1 MEYNFENKFVET
13 DETII
18 FFDNYINVDSP
29 KEKFVIISHLSAD
42 NLAYLQQATLPA
54 KTFVSQNLFLL
65 LQKLTKFELIA
76 NLNLDLKVLPYGF
89 AVSVADLKITA
100 LNPLLENSDFKYRT
114 FPISGITSFQEL
126 NQKLG
131 YVAKFDIHGIHKK
144 RIKAWK
150 KFFSQQ
156 KLDYLI
162 LGYQD
167 RDDSDNYLSKTG
179 QLKNI
184 EKTLEQADSTQI
196 YLEMTPFDPEQLVK
210 IDDLAH
216 RLDYQIKWLP
226 GYAELISYFK
236 QLDFKESS
244 SSTMDKILIQREF
257 QPYTS
262 ADLVISSPLLTKDGK
277 IDFTKNFAY
286 PTEAELKE
294 ILKYI
299 AAKQVYFV

>member
-65 LQKLTKFELIA
+65 LQKLSKFELIA

-89 AVSVADLKITA
+89 AVSVVDSKITA
-100 LNPLLENSDFKYRT
+100 LNSDDGLWGSMALYLEHDH
-114 FPISGITSFQEL
+114 
-126 NQKLG
+126 QKLG

-184 EKTLEQADSTQI
+184 EKTLEQADSTQF
-196 YLEMTPFDPEQLVK
+196 YLEMTPFDPEQLIK

-236 QLDFKESS
+236 QLDFKDGSPAA
-244 SSTMDKILIQREF
+244 TDKTLIQREA
-257 QPYTS
+257 QAHITD
-262 ADLVISSPLLTKDGK
+262 DLTISSPLLAEDGK
-277 IDFTKNFAY
+277 IDFMNNFAY

>member
-18 FFDNYINVDSP
+18 FFDNYINIDSP

-89 AVSVADLKITA
+89 AVSVADSKITA
-100 LNPLLENSDFKYRT
+100 LNSDDGLWGSMALYLEHDH
-114 FPISGITSFQEL
+114 
-126 NQKLG
+126 QKLG

-236 QLDFKESS
+236 QLDFKEGSPAA
-244 SSTMDKILIQREF
+244 TDKTLIQREA
-257 QPYTS
+257 QAHI
-262 ADLVISSPLLTKDGK
+262 ADDLTISSPLLAEDGK
-277 IDFTKNFAY
+277 IDFMNNFAC

-299 AAKQVYFV
+299 AAKHVYFV

>member
-13 DETII
+13 DEAII

-89 AVSVADLKITA
+89 AVSVADSKITA
-100 LNPLLENSDFKYRT
+100 LNSDDGLWGSMALYLEHDH
-114 FPISGITSFQEL
+114 
-126 NQKLG
+126 QKLG

-184 EKTLEQADSTQI
+184 EKTLEQANSTQI

-236 QLDFKESS
+236 QLDFKDGSPAA
-244 SSTMDKILIQREF
+244 TDKTLIQREA
-257 QPYTS
+257 QAHITD
-262 ADLVISSPLLTKDGK
+262 DLTISSPLLAEDGK
-277 IDFTKNFAY
+277 IDFMNNFAD

>member
-89 AVSVADLKITA
+89 AVSVVDSKITA
-100 LNPLLENSDFKYRT
+100 LNNDDGLWGSMALYLEHDH
-114 FPISGITSFQEL
+114 
-126 NQKLG
+126 QKLG

>member
-13 DETII
+13 DEAII

-89 AVSVADLKITA
+89 AVPVADLKIT
-100 LNPLLENSDFKYRT
+100 
-114 FPISGITSFQEL
+114 EL
-126 NQKLG
+126 NNDDSLWGSIALYLEHDHQKLG

-216 RLDYQIKWLP
+216 RLDCQIKWLP

-236 QLDFKESS
+236 QLDFKEDSPAA
-244 SSTMDKILIQREF
+244 TDKTLIQREA
-257 QPYTS
+257 QAHITD
-262 ADLVISSPLLTKDGK
+262 DLTISSPLLAEDGK
-277 IDFTKNFAY
+277 IDFMNNFAY

>member
-13 DETII
+13 DEAII
-18 FFDNYINVDSP
+18 FFDNYINIDSP
-29 KEKFVIISHLSAD
+29 KEKFVVISHLSAD

-89 AVSVADLKITA
+89 AVSVADSKITA
-100 LNPLLENSDFKYRT
+100 LNSDDGLWGSMALYLEHDH
-114 FPISGITSFQEL
+114 
-126 NQKLG
+126 QKLG

-236 QLDFKESS
+236 QLDFKDGSPAA
-244 SSTMDKILIQREF
+244 TDKTLIQREA
-257 QPYTS
+257 QAHITD
-262 ADLVISSPLLTKDGK
+262 DLTISSPLLAEDGK
-277 IDFTKNFAY
+277 IDFMNNFAY

>member
-13 DETII
+13 DEAII

-89 AVSVADLKITA
+89 AVPVADLKIT
-100 LNPLLENSDFKYRT
+100 
-114 FPISGITSFQEL
+114 EL
-126 NQKLG
+126 NNDDGLWGSIALYLEHDHQKLG

-236 QLDFKESS
+236 QLDFKDSS
-244 SSTMDKILIQREF
+244 SPTMDKILIQREA
-257 QPYTS
+257 QAYTS
-262 ADLVISSPLLTKDGK
+262 EDLVIISPLLTENGE
-277 IDFTKNFAY
+277 IDFMKNFAY

-299 AAKQVYFV
+299 AAKQVYFI

>member
-13 DETII
+13 DEAII
-18 FFDNYINVDSP
+18 FFDNYINIDSP

-65 LQKLTKFELIA
+65 LQKLSKFELIA

-89 AVSVADLKITA
+89 AVSVADSKITA
-100 LNPLLENSDFKYRT
+100 LNSDDGLWGSMALYLEHDH
-114 FPISGITSFQEL
+114 
-126 NQKLG
+126 QKLG
-131 YVAKFDIHGIHKK
+131 YIAKFDIHGIHKK

-236 QLDFKESS
+236 QLDFKDGSPAA
-244 SSTMDKILIQREF
+244 TDKTLIQREA
-257 QPYTS
+257 QAHITD
-262 ADLVISSPLLTKDGK
+262 DLTISSPLLAEDGK
-277 IDFTKNFAY
+277 IDFMNNFAY

>member
-42 NLAYLQQATLPA
+42 NLAYLRQATLPA

-89 AVSVADLKITA
+89 AVPVADLKITA
-100 LNPLLENSDFKYRT
+100 LNNDDGLWGSIALYLEHDH
-114 FPISGITSFQEL
+114 
-126 NQKLG
+126 QKLG

>member
-13 DETII
+13 DEAII

-29 KEKFVIISHLSAD
+29 KEKFVVISHLSAD

-89 AVSVADLKITA
+89 AVPVADLKITA
-100 LNPLLENSDFKYRT
+100 LNNDDGLWGSIALYLEHDH
-114 FPISGITSFQEL
+114 
-126 NQKLG
+126 QKLG

-184 EKTLEQADSTQI
+184 EKTLEQADSTQF

-236 QLDFKESS
+236 QLDFKDGSPAA
-244 SSTMDKILIQREF
+244 TDKTLIQREA
-257 QPYTS
+257 QAHITD
-262 ADLVISSPLLTKDGK
+262 DLTISSPLLAEDGK
-277 IDFTKNFAY
+277 IDFMNNFAY

>member
-13 DETII
+13 DEAII

-29 KEKFVIISHLSAD
+29 KEKFMVISYLSAD

-89 AVSVADLKITA
+89 AVSVVDSKITA
-100 LNPLLENSDFKYRT
+100 LNSDDGLWGSMALYLEHDH
-114 FPISGITSFQEL
+114 
-126 NQKLG
+126 QKLG

-184 EKTLEQADSTQI
+184 EKTLEQADSTQF

-236 QLDFKESS
+236 QLDFKDGSPAA
-244 SSTMDKILIQREF
+244 TDKTLIQREA
-257 QPYTS
+257 QAHITD
-262 ADLVISSPLLTKDGK
+262 DLTISSPLLAEDGK
-277 IDFTKNFAY
+277 IDFMNNFAY

>member
-13 DETII
+13 DEAII
-18 FFDNYINVDSP
+18 FFDNYINIDSP

-89 AVSVADLKITA
+89 AVPVADLKITA
-100 LNPLLENSDFKYRT
+100 LNNDDGLWGSIALYLEHDH
-114 FPISGITSFQEL
+114 
-126 NQKLG
+126 QKLG

-226 GYAELISYFK
+226 GYVELISYFK

-244 SSTMDKILIQREF
+244 SSTMDKILIQRKF

>member
-13 DETII
+13 DEAII
-18 FFDNYINVDSP
+18 FFDNYINIDSP

-65 LQKLTKFELIA
+65 LQKLSKFELIA

-89 AVSVADLKITA
+89 AVSVADSKITA
-100 LNPLLENSDFKYRT
+100 LNSDDGLWGSMALYLEHDH
-114 FPISGITSFQEL
+114 
-126 NQKLG
+126 QKLG

-167 RDDSDNYLSKTG
+167 RDDNDNYLSKTG

-196 YLEMTPFDPEQLVK
+196 CLEMTPFDPEQLVK

-236 QLDFKESS
+236 QLDFKEGSPAA
-244 SSTMDKILIQREF
+244 TDKTLIQREA
-257 QPYTS
+257 QAHITD
-262 ADLVISSPLLTKDGK
+262 DLTISSPLLTEDGK
-277 IDFTKNFAY
+277 IDFMNNFAY

>member
-13 DETII
+13 DEAII

-29 KEKFVIISHLSAD
+29 KEKFVVISHLSAD
-42 NLAYLQQATLPA
+42 NLVYLQQATLPA

-65 LQKLTKFELIA
+65 LQKLSKFELIA

-89 AVSVADLKITA
+89 AVPVADLKITA
-100 LNPLLENSDFKYRT
+100 LNNDDGLWGSMALYLEHDH
-114 FPISGITSFQEL
+114 
-126 NQKLG
+126 QKLG

-167 RDDSDNYLSKTG
+167 RDDCDNYLSKTG

-236 QLDFKESS
+236 QLDFKDGSPAA
-244 SSTMDKILIQREF
+244 TDKTLIQREA
-257 QPYTS
+257 QAHITD
-262 ADLVISSPLLTKDGK
+262 DLTISSPLLAEDGK
-277 IDFTKNFAY
+277 IDFMNNFAY

>member
-29 KEKFVIISHLSAD
+29 KEKFVIISHLSTD

-89 AVSVADLKITA
+89 AVSVVDSKITA
-100 LNPLLENSDFKYRT
+100 LNSDDGLWGSMALYLEHDH
-114 FPISGITSFQEL
+114 
-126 NQKLG
+126 QKLG

>member
-13 DETII
+13 DEAII

-42 NLAYLQQATLPA
+42 NLAYLQQATLPT

-65 LQKLTKFELIA
+65 LQKLSKFELIA

-89 AVSVADLKITA
+89 AVSVADSKITA
-100 LNPLLENSDFKYRT
+100 LNSDDGLWGSMALYLEHDH
-114 FPISGITSFQEL
+114 
-126 NQKLG
+126 QKLG

-236 QLDFKESS
+236 QLDFKDGSPAA
-244 SSTMDKILIQREF
+244 TDKTLIQREA
-257 QPYTS
+257 QAHITD
-262 ADLVISSPLLTKDGK
+262 DLTISSPLLAEDGK
-277 IDFTKNFAY
+277 IDFMNNFAY

>member
-13 DETII
+13 DEAII

-29 KEKFVIISHLSAD
+29 KEKFMVISYLSAD

-65 LQKLTKFELIA
+65 LQKLSKFELIA

-89 AVSVADLKITA
+89 AVPAADLKITA
-100 LNPLLENSDFKYRT
+100 LNNDDGLWGSMALYLEHDH
-114 FPISGITSFQEL
+114 
-126 NQKLG
+126 QKLG

-236 QLDFKESS
+236 QLDFKDGSPAA
-244 SSTMDKILIQREF
+244 TDKTLIQREA
-257 QPYTS
+257 QAHITD
-262 ADLVISSPLLTKDGK
+262 DLTISSPLLAEDGK
-277 IDFTKNFAY
+277 IDFMNNFAY

>member
-1 MEYNFENKFVET
+1 MEYNFKNKFVET
-13 DETII
+13 DEAII

-29 KEKFVIISHLSAD
+29 KEKFVVISHLSAD

-65 LQKLTKFELIA
+65 LQKLSKFELIA

-89 AVSVADLKITA
+89 AVSVADSKITA
-100 LNPLLENSDFKYRT
+100 LNSDDGLWGSMALYLEHDH
-114 FPISGITSFQEL
+114 
-126 NQKLG
+126 QKLG

-236 QLDFKESS
+236 QLDFKDGSPAA
-244 SSTMDKILIQREF
+244 TDKTLIQREA
-257 QPYTS
+257 QAHITD
-262 ADLVISSPLLTKDGK
+262 DLTISSPLLAEDGK
-277 IDFTKNFAY
+277 IDFMNNFAY

>member
-13 DETII
+13 DEAII

-29 KEKFVIISHLSAD
+29 KEKFVVISHLSAD

-89 AVSVADLKITA
+89 AVSVADSKITA
-100 LNPLLENSDFKYRT
+100 LNSDDGLWGSMALYLEHDH
-114 FPISGITSFQEL
+114 
-126 NQKLG
+126 QKLG

-167 RDDSDNYLSKTG
+167 RDDNDNYLSKNG

-184 EKTLEQADSTQI
+184 EKTLEQADSTQF

-236 QLDFKESS
+236 QLDFKDGSPAA
-244 SSTMDKILIQREF
+244 TDKTLIQREA
-257 QPYTS
+257 QAHITD
-262 ADLVISSPLLTKDGK
+262 DLTISSPLLAEDGK
-277 IDFTKNFAY
+277 IDFMNNFAY

>member
-13 DETII
+13 DEAII

-42 NLAYLQQATLPA
+42 NLVYLQQATLPE

-89 AVSVADLKITA
+89 AVPVADLKITA
-100 LNPLLENSDFKYRT
+100 LNNDDGLWGSIALYLEHDH
-114 FPISGITSFQEL
+114 
-126 NQKLG
+126 QKLG

-236 QLDFKESS
+236 QLDFKEDSPAA
-244 SSTMDKILIQREF
+244 TDKTLIQREA
-257 QPYTS
+257 QAHITD
-262 ADLVISSPLLTKDGK
+262 DLTISSPLLAEDGK
-277 IDFTKNFAY
+277 IDFMNNFAY

>member
-13 DETII
+13 DEAII
-18 FFDNYINVDSP
+18 FFDNYINIDSP

-42 NLAYLQQATLPA
+42 NLAYLQQATLPT

-65 LQKLTKFELIA
+65 LQKLSKFELIA

-89 AVSVADLKITA
+89 AVSVADSKITA
-100 LNPLLENSDFKYRT
+100 LNSDDGLWGSMALYLEHDH
-114 FPISGITSFQEL
+114 
-126 NQKLG
+126 QKLG

-210 IDDLAH
+210 IDDLAY

-236 QLDFKESS
+236 QLDFKDGSPAA
-244 SSTMDKILIQREF
+244 TDKTLIQREA
-257 QPYTS
+257 QAHITD
-262 ADLVISSPLLTKDGK
+262 DLTISSPLLAEDGK
-277 IDFTKNFAY
+277 IDFMNNFAY

>member
-13 DETII
+13 DEAII

-42 NLAYLQQATLPA
+42 NLAYLQQATLPT

-65 LQKLTKFELIA
+65 LQKLSKFELIA

-89 AVSVADLKITA
+89 AVSVADSKITA
-100 LNPLLENSDFKYRT
+100 LNSDDGLWGSMALYLEHDH
-114 FPISGITSFQEL
+114 
-126 NQKLG
+126 QKLG

-236 QLDFKESS
+236 QLDFKDGSPAA
-244 SSTMDKILIQREF
+244 TDKTLIQREA
-257 QPYTS
+257 QAHITD
-262 ADLVISSPLLTKDGK
+262 DLTIGSPLLAEDGK
-277 IDFTKNFAY
+277 IDFMNNFAY

-299 AAKQVYFV
+299 AAKQVHFV

>member
-13 DETII
+13 DEAII
-18 FFDNYINVDSP
+18 FFDNYINIDSP

-42 NLAYLQQATLPA
+42 NLAYLQQATLPT

-89 AVSVADLKITA
+89 AVSVADSKITT
-100 LNPLLENSDFKYRT
+100 LNSDDGLWGSMALYL
-114 FPISGITSFQEL
+114 EHDH
-126 NQKLG
+126 QKLG

-236 QLDFKESS
+236 QLDFKEGSPAA
-244 SSTMDKILIQREF
+244 TDKTLIQREA
-257 QPYTS
+257 Q
-262 ADLVISSPLLTKDGK
+262 AHIVDDLTISSPLLAEDGK
-277 IDFTKNFAY
+277 IDFMNNFAY

-299 AAKQVYFV
+299 AAKHVYFV

>member
-1 MEYNFENKFVET
+1 MEYNFKNKFVET
-13 DETII
+13 DEAII

-29 KEKFVIISHLSAD
+29 KEKFVVISHLSAD

-65 LQKLTKFELIA
+65 LQKLSKFELIA

-89 AVSVADLKITA
+89 AVSVADSKITA
-100 LNPLLENSDFKYRT
+100 LNSDDGLWGSMALYLEHDH
-114 FPISGITSFQEL
+114 
-126 NQKLG
+126 QKLG

-236 QLDFKESS
+236 QLDFKEGSPAA
-244 SSTMDKILIQREF
+244 TDKTLIQREA
-257 QPYTS
+257 QAHITD
-262 ADLVISSPLLTKDGK
+262 DLTISSPLLAEDGK
-277 IDFTKNFAY
+277 IDFMNNFAY

>member
-13 DETII
+13 DEAII

-42 NLAYLQQATLPA
+42 NLAYLQQATLSA

-89 AVSVADLKITA
+89 AVPVADLKITA
-100 LNPLLENSDFKYRT
+100 LNNDDGLWGSIALYLEHDH
-114 FPISGITSFQEL
+114 
-126 NQKLG
+126 QKLG

-236 QLDFKESS
+236 QLDFKDGSPAA
-244 SSTMDKILIQREF
+244 TDKTLIQREA
-257 QPYTS
+257 QAYITD
-262 ADLVISSPLLTKDGK
+262 DLNISSPLLAEDGK
-277 IDFTKNFAY
+277 IDFMNNFAY

-299 AAKQVYFV
+299 VAKQVYFV

>member
-65 LQKLTKFELIA
+65 LQKLSKFELIA

-89 AVSVADLKITA
+89 AVSVADSKITA
-100 LNPLLENSDFKYRT
+100 LNSDDGLWGSMALYLEHDH
-114 FPISGITSFQEL
+114 
-126 NQKLG
+126 QKLG

-210 IDDLAH
+210 IDDLSH

-236 QLDFKESS
+236 QLDFKEGSPAA
-244 SSTMDKILIQREF
+244 TDKNLIQREA
-257 QPYTS
+257 QAHI
-262 ADLVISSPLLTKDGK
+262 ADDLTISSPLLAEDGK
-277 IDFTKNFAY
+277 IDFMNNFAD

>member
-1 MEYNFENKFVET
+1 MEYSFKNKFVET
-13 DETII
+13 DEAII

-89 AVSVADLKITA
+89 AVSVADSKITA
-100 LNPLLENSDFKYRT
+100 LNSDDGLWGSMALYLEHDH
-114 FPISGITSFQEL
+114 
-126 NQKLG
+126 QKLG

-236 QLDFKESS
+236 QLDFKDGSPAA
-244 SSTMDKILIQREF
+244 TDKTLIQREA
-257 QPYTS
+257 QAHITD
-262 ADLVISSPLLTKDGK
+262 DLTISSPLLAEDGK
-277 IDFTKNFAY
+277 IDFMNNFAD

>member
-13 DETII
+13 DEAII

-29 KEKFVIISHLSAD
+29 KEKFVVISHLSAD

-89 AVSVADLKITA
+89 AVSVADSKITA
-100 LNPLLENSDFKYRT
+100 LNSDDGLWGSMALYLEHDH
-114 FPISGITSFQEL
+114 
-126 NQKLG
+126 QKLG

-184 EKTLEQADSTQI
+184 EKTLEQANSTQI

-236 QLDFKESS
+236 QLDFKDGSPAA
-244 SSTMDKILIQREF
+244 TDKTLIQREA
-257 QPYTS
+257 QAHITD
-262 ADLVISSPLLTKDGK
+262 DLTISSPLLAEDGK
-277 IDFTKNFAY
+277 IDFMNNFAD

>member
-13 DETII
+13 DEAII

-89 AVSVADLKITA
+89 AVSVVDSKITA
-100 LNPLLENSDFKYRT
+100 LNSDDGLWGSMALYLEHDH
-114 FPISGITSFQEL
+114 
-126 NQKLG
+126 QKLG

-236 QLDFKESS
+236 QLDFKDGSPAA
-244 SSTMDKILIQREF
+244 TDKTLIQREA
-257 QPYTS
+257 QAHITD
-262 ADLVISSPLLTKDGK
+262 DLTISSPLLAEDGK
-277 IDFTKNFAY
+277 IDFMNNFAY

>member
-29 KEKFVIISHLSAD
+29 KEKFVVISHLSAD
-42 NLAYLQQATLPA
+42 NLVYLQQATLPA
-54 KTFVSQNLFLL
+54 KTFISQNLFLL

-89 AVSVADLKITA
+89 AVSVADSKITA
-100 LNPLLENSDFKYRT
+100 LNSDDGLWGSMALYLEHDH
-114 FPISGITSFQEL
+114 
-126 NQKLG
+126 QKLG

-236 QLDFKESS
+236 QLDFKEGSPAA
-244 SSTMDKILIQREF
+244 TDKNLIQREA
-257 QPYTS
+257 QAHI
-262 ADLVISSPLLTKDGK
+262 ADDLTISSPLLAEDGK
-277 IDFTKNFAY
+277 IDFMNNFAY

>member
-13 DETII
+13 DEAII

-65 LQKLTKFELIA
+65 LQKLSKFELIA

-89 AVSVADLKITA
+89 AVSVADSKITA
-100 LNPLLENSDFKYRT
+100 LNSDDGLWGSMALYLEHDH
-114 FPISGITSFQEL
+114 
-126 NQKLG
+126 QKLG

-236 QLDFKESS
+236 QLDFKDGSPAA
-244 SSTMDKILIQREF
+244 TDKTLIQREA
-257 QPYTS
+257 QAHITD
-262 ADLVISSPLLTKDGK
+262 DLTIGSPLLAEDGK
-277 IDFTKNFAY
+277 IDFMNNFAY

-299 AAKQVYFV
+299 AAKQVHFV

>member
-13 DETII
+13 DEAII

-29 KEKFVIISHLSAD
+29 KEKFVVISHLSAD

-89 AVSVADLKITA
+89 AVSVADSKITA
-100 LNPLLENSDFKYRT
+100 LNSDDGLWGSMALYLEHDH
-114 FPISGITSFQEL
+114 
-126 NQKLG
+126 QKLG

-244 SSTMDKILIQREF
+244 PAATDKTLIQREA
-257 QPYTS
+257 QAHITD
-262 ADLVISSPLLTKDGK
+262 DLTISSPLLAEDGK
-277 IDFTKNFAY
+277 IDFMNNFAY

>member
-13 DETII
+13 DEAII
-18 FFDNYINVDSP
+18 FFDNYINIDSP

-65 LQKLTKFELIA
+65 LQKLSKFELIA

-89 AVSVADLKITA
+89 AVSVADSKITA
-100 LNPLLENSDFKYRT
+100 LNSDDGLWGSMALYLEHDH
-114 FPISGITSFQEL
+114 
-126 NQKLG
+126 QKLG

-167 RDDSDNYLSKTG
+167 RDDNDNYLSKTG

-236 QLDFKESS
+236 QLDFKEGSPAA
-244 SSTMDKILIQREF
+244 TDKTLIQREA
-257 QPYTS
+257 QAHITD
-262 ADLVISSPLLTKDGK
+262 DLTISSPLLAEDGK
-277 IDFTKNFAY
+277 IDFMNNFAY

>member
-13 DETII
+13 DEAII

-42 NLAYLQQATLPA
+42 NLAYLQQATLPE

-89 AVSVADLKITA
+89 AVPVADLKITA
-100 LNPLLENSDFKYRT
+100 LNNDDGLWGSIALYLEHDH
-114 FPISGITSFQEL
+114 
-126 NQKLG
+126 QKLG

-184 EKTLEQADSTQI
+184 EKTLEQADSTQF

-236 QLDFKESS
+236 QLDFKEDSPAA
-244 SSTMDKILIQREF
+244 TDKTLIQREA
-257 QPYTS
+257 QAHITD
-262 ADLVISSPLLTKDGK
+262 DLTISSPLLAEDGK
-277 IDFTKNFAY
+277 IDFMNNFAY

>member
-1 MEYNFENKFVET
+1 MEYNFKNKFVKT
-13 DETII
+13 DEAII

-29 KEKFVIISHLSAD
+29 KEKFVVISHLSAD

-89 AVSVADLKITA
+89 AVSVADSKITA
-100 LNPLLENSDFKYRT
+100 LNNDDGLWGSIALYLEHDH
-114 FPISGITSFQEL
+114 
-126 NQKLG
+126 QKLG

-184 EKTLEQADSTQI
+184 EKTLEQADSTQF

-236 QLDFKESS
+236 QLDFKDGSPAA
-244 SSTMDKILIQREF
+244 TDKTLIQREA
-257 QPYTS
+257 QAHITD
-262 ADLVISSPLLTKDGK
+262 DLTISSPLLAEDGK
-277 IDFTKNFAY
+277 IDFMNNFAY

>member
-13 DETII
+13 DEAII

-54 KTFVSQNLFLL
+54 KTFISQNLFLL

-89 AVSVADLKITA
+89 AVPVADLKIT
-100 LNPLLENSDFKYRT
+100 
-114 FPISGITSFQEL
+114 EL
-126 NQKLG
+126 NNDDGLWGSIALYLEHDHQKLG

-236 QLDFKESS
+236 QLDFKEGSPAA
-244 SSTMDKILIQREF
+244 TDKNLIQREA
-257 QPYTS
+257 QAHI
-262 ADLVISSPLLTKDGK
+262 ADDLTISSPLLAEDGK

>member
-13 DETII
+13 DEAII

-29 KEKFVIISHLSAD
+29 KEKFVVISHLSAD
-42 NLAYLQQATLPA
+42 NLVYLQQATLPA

-89 AVSVADLKITA
+89 AVPVADLKITA
-100 LNPLLENSDFKYRT
+100 LNSDDGLWGSMALYLEHDH
-114 FPISGITSFQEL
+114 
-126 NQKLG
+126 QKLG

-236 QLDFKESS
+236 QLDFKDGSPAA
-244 SSTMDKILIQREF
+244 TDKTLIQREA
-257 QPYTS
+257 QAHITD
-262 ADLVISSPLLTKDGK
+262 DLTISSPLLAEDGK
-277 IDFTKNFAY
+277 IDFMNNFAY

>member
-13 DETII
+13 DEAII
-18 FFDNYINVDSP
+18 FFDNYININSP

-42 NLAYLQQATLPA
+42 NLAYLQQATLPT

-89 AVSVADLKITA
+89 AVSVADSKITA
-100 LNPLLENSDFKYRT
+100 LNSDDGLWGSMALYLEHDH
-114 FPISGITSFQEL
+114 
-126 NQKLG
+126 QKLG

-210 IDDLAH
+210 IDDLAY

-236 QLDFKESS
+236 QLDFKDGSPAA
-244 SSTMDKILIQREF
+244 TDKTLIQREA
-257 QPYTS
+257 QAHITD
-262 ADLVISSPLLTKDGK
+262 DLTISSPLLAEDGK
-277 IDFTKNFAY
+277 IDFMNNFAY

>member
-13 DETII
+13 DEAII

-42 NLAYLQQATLPA
+42 NLAYLQQATLPE

-89 AVSVADLKITA
+89 AVPVADLKITA
-100 LNPLLENSDFKYRT
+100 LNNDDGLWGSIALYLEHDH
-114 FPISGITSFQEL
+114 
-126 NQKLG
+126 QKLG

-167 RDDSDNYLSKTG
+167 RDDSDNCLSKTG

-236 QLDFKESS
+236 QLDFKEDSPAA
-244 SSTMDKILIQREF
+244 TDKTLIQREA
-257 QPYTS
+257 QAHITD
-262 ADLVISSPLLTKDGK
+262 DLTISSPLLAEDGK
-277 IDFTKNFAY
+277 IDFMNNFAY

>member
-13 DETII
+13 DEAII

-29 KEKFVIISHLSAD
+29 KEKFMVISYLSAD

-89 AVSVADLKITA
+89 AVPVADLKITA
-100 LNPLLENSDFKYRT
+100 LNNDDGLWGSIALYLEHDH
-114 FPISGITSFQEL
+114 
-126 NQKLG
+126 QKLG

-216 RLDYQIKWLP
+216 RLEK
-226 GYAELISYFK
+226 
-236 QLDFKESS
+236 LDEKAQ
-244 SSTMDKILIQREF
+244 KI
-257 QPYTS
+257 
-262 ADLVISSPLLTKDGK
+262 
-277 IDFTKNFAY
+277 
-286 PTEAELKE
+286 
-294 ILKYI
+294 
-299 AAKQVYFV
+299 